1 MRISG
6 IIWLED
12 IVDKLDQ
19 KHAIQKHEV
28 KEVFADEVWFRFV
41 EKGHRSGENL
51 YSAFGQ
57 TETGRYVIV
66 FFVHKRDGQALVISA
81 REMTETERRTYERR

>member
-1 MRISG
+1 MKMTG

-12 IVDKLDQ
+12 IVDKLERE
-19 KHAIQKHEV
+19 HAVWKHEV
-28 KEVFADEVWFRFV
+28 KEVFTDRVWFRFV
-41 EKGHRSGENL
+41 EKGHRPGENL

-57 TETGRYVIV
+57 TEAGRYVIV

-81 REMTETERRTYERR
+81 REMTETERKTYERQ